1 MQVFVI
7 ISNFEIMINADVN
20 VKIWLAKEYV
30 IKDLIAILVT
40 ANVNVLIHVM

>member
-7 ISNFEIMINADVN
+7 ISNFGIMINADVK

-30 IKDLIAILVT
+30 IKDLIGILVI